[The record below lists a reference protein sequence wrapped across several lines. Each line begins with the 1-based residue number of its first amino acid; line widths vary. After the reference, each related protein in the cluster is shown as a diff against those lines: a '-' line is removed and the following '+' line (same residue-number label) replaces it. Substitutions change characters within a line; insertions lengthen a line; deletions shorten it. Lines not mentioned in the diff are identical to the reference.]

1 MAEPYAVASDYAEYK
16 GVEDD
21 YDDAERARINAGLLN
36 AQDDIDSVI
45 RVSFYDPTSETVQ
58 TALTRATCA
67 RFDYAETTGDDG
79 SGALD
84 LFQSASA
91 GSVSLTRA
99 TVSSSYRVD
108 PIVAQIGQKAATI
121 LANAGLLTTAVAHR

>member
-1 MAEPYAVASDYAEYK
+1 MAEPYATASDYADYK
-16 GVEDD
+16 GVADD

-36 AQDDIDSVI
+36 AQDDIDSIV
-45 RVSFYDPTSETVQ
+45 RMSFYDPASETVQ

-67 RFDYAETTGDDG
+67 RFDYTETTGDDG

-99 TVSSSYRVD
+99 TYRVD

-121 LANAGLLTTAVAHR
+121 LANAGMLTTAVAHR